1 MRIEYQQICVIYS
14 MLLCFSLLQPKRQ
27 RLSFCNYVF
36 IQIKRT
42 YKYLI
47 KIVILVHIHKMTLY
61 FIRKRHSLIL
71 MCQIVLQKILSLFD
85 QFINIDN
92 DNILIFLL
100 NLLLLV
106 TFIFIFQ
113 DLISYL
119 WKLLY
124 LCFYEI

>member
-14 MLLCFSLLQPKRQ
+14 MLLCFGLLQPKRQ

-100 NLLLLV
+100 NLLLFV

-124 LCFYEI
+124 LCFYKI